1 MYIVREYH
9 NTGFNVNNSV
19 EGETLE
25 TKIERITT
33 NKEKITDNAPL
44 IFTERSE
51 GVPAGYNIRTDRF
64 EIAIEAIDKSLKS
77 KIARS
82 ESKATMEIVR
92 DDISGAE
99 STQGTGTDK

>member
-9 NTGFNVNNSV
+9 NTSLNVNNSV
-19 EGETLE
+19 EGEPLE

-51 GVPAGYNIRTDRF
+51 GVLAGYNIRTDRF
-64 EIAIEAIDKSLKS
+64 EIAIDAIDKNIKARV
-77 KIARS
+77 ARS
-82 ESKATMEIVR
+82 ENKATMEIVR
-92 DDISGAE
+92 DDSGAE
-99 STQGTGTDK
+99 PTQGTGTDK

>member
-9 NTGFNVNNSV
+9 NTGITVNNSV

-64 EIAIEAIDKSLKS
+64 EVAIDAIDKNVRA

-92 DDISGAE
+92 DEISGTE
-99 STQGTGTDK
+99 PTQGTGTDK

>member
-1 MYIVREYH
+1 MYVVREYH

-64 EIAIEAIDKSLKS
+64 EVAIDAIDKNIKA

-92 DDISGAE
+92 DDVSGAE